1 MYRSFGIFGLSAAL
15 FVAAASC
22 SRMQSFELS
31 GRIDGLQVGDTLRFE
46 RVLLPEWNYEPAF
59 DVVVGEAGAFAYRGE
74 QAHDGY
80 YSMTYHP
87 KSGRA
92 ASRSSILSG
101 HASPMRRNLRPHP
114 QKTDIKPNVRTPSR
128 KILLPGRRP
137 PS

>member
-74 QAHDGY
+74 QAHDG
-80 YSMTYHP
+80 TT
-87 KSGRA
+87 R
-92 ASRSSILSG
+92 
-101 HASPMRRNLRPHP
+101 
-114 QKTDIKPNVRTPSR
+114 
-128 KILLPGRRP
+128 
-137 PS
+137 

>member
-15 FVAAASC
+15 LVAAASC

-87 KSGRA
+87 KSGKA
-92 ASRSSILSG
+92 AD
-101 HASPMRRNLRPHP
+101 ADRRH
-114 QKTDIKPNVRTPSR
+114 KTD
-128 KILLPGRRP
+128 
-137 PS
+137 

>member
-15 FVAAASC
+15 LVAASC

-31 GRIDGLQVGDTLRFE
+31 GRIDGLKVGDTLRFE

-80 YSMTYHP
+80 YSMTYRP
-87 KSGRA
+87 KAAGPPMRIVG
-92 ASRSSILSG
+92 ASR
-101 HASPMRRNLRPHP
+101 
-114 QKTDIKPNVRTPSR
+114 
-128 KILLPGRRP
+128 
-137 PS
+137 

>member
-15 FVAAASC
+15 LVAAATC

-46 RVLLPEWNYEPAF
+46 RVLLPEWNCEPVF

-80 YSMTYHP
+80 YSMTYHS
-87 KSGRA
+87 KSGKA
-92 ASRSSILSG
+92 ADANRRGESMIVTGGDRITSIG
-101 HASPMRRNLRPHP
+101 SPRWP
-114 QKTDIKPNVRTPSR
+114 TDRCPSR
-128 KILLPGRRP
+128 ARSTRRCQG
-137 PS
+137 S